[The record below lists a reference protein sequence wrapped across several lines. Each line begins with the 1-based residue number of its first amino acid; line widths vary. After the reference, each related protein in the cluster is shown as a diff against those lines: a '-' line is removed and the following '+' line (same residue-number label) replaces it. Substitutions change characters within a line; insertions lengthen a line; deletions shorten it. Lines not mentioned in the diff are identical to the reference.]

1 MSADTDADTDH
12 RGRLADL
19 TDRARRGYH
28 DAYDNVRGYSRD
40 IGDRSRR
47 QLDEARLFVDDQFSE
62 HPMTIALGAL
72 AVGVALGLLIG
83 VSAARR

>member
-1 MSADTDADTDH
+1 MSETDAETEH
-12 RGRLADL
+12 RNRL
-19 TDRARRGYH
+19 TDIAERARRGYH
-28 DAYDNVRGYSRD
+28 DAYDGVRGYSRD
-40 IGDRSRR
+40 LSDRSRQ

>member
-1 MSADTDADTDH
+1 MSADTDIQDRD
-12 RGRLADL
+12 RFGDL
-19 TDRARRGYH
+19 RDRARRTYE
-28 DAYDNVRGYSRD
+28 DAYDNVRGYGRD
-40 IGDRSRR
+40 LGDRSRR